1 MTKWNLI
8 IDIEKCEDCNNCF
21 LACKDEH
28 VDNEWPGYTDSQ
40 PRHGHRWI
48 NIRRKE
54 RGQFPL
60 IDVAYRPTPCMHC
73 DDAPCIAAAEAQ
85 AIFKRDDGI
94 VLFDPKK
101 VKGQKKLA
109 KSCPYGAIWW
119 NEKKKVPQK
128 CTLCAHL
135 LDAGW
140 KEPRCVQVCPTGAL
154 KIVNAE
160 DSEMRKLVE
169 LQNLKVLSPELET
182 DPRVYYKNLYRFER
196 CFIAGSVAMSRGG
209 VIDCV
214 HGATAILF
222 KKNRIVAEL
231 HTDHFGDFK
240 FDNLEPDSK
249 IYRIEITYKD
259 VKKEVIT
266 TELTQS
272 ISLADIVLE
281 WSTAIDKEV

>member
-48 NIRRKE
+48 NILRKE

-73 DDAPCIAAAEAQ
+73 DDAPCIAAAEGE
-85 AIFKRDDGI
+85 AISKRDDGI
-94 VLFDPKK
+94 VLIDPQKA
-101 VKGQKKLA
+101 KGQKNLV

-119 NEKKKVPQK
+119 NAEKNVPQK

-135 LDAGW
+135 LDTGW

-154 KIVNAE
+154 KIARVDDSSMQAQAE
-160 DSEMRKLVE
+160 NEGLE
-169 LQNLKVLSPELET
+169 ILFPEQQT
-182 DPRVYYKNLYRFER
+182 RPRVYYKNLHRYAC
-196 CFIAGSVAMSRGG
+196 CFIAGSVAVETGETL
-209 VIDCV
+209 DCAQ
-214 HGATAILF
+214 GAAVALV
-222 KKNRIVAEL
+222 KDDAIVAKVIA
-231 HTDHFGDFK
+231 DKYGDFK
-240 FDNLEPDSK
+240 FEKIEPGSGTYRLEVAYK
-249 IYRIEITYKD
+249 EYAARTIT
-259 VKKEVIT
+259 V
-266 TELTQS
+266 ELAES
-272 ISLADIVLE
+272 VSLKDIVFG
-281 WSTAIDKEV
+281 